1 MFGDL
6 FGNLEGQQKALREEL
21 KKKKIVVS
29 EAQGRITI
37 EANAAREVLNV
48 RIDDS
53 LLSPDKREELEDHL
67 IIALNTLMVKASE
80 AETSQMQDKL
90 QSMMPGFG
98 DLLKGF
104 KP

>member
-1 MFGDL
+1 M
-6 FGNLEGQQKALREEL
+6 
-21 KKKKIVVS
+21 VS